1 LVVPRAR
8 SGLSGFGV
16 SVVALWP
23 MLHGLRTMGADVEA
37 IVRSVGLKSDELR
50 DPDKRLPFEMA
61 ISLSAASAQ
70 AVRDAAFGLH
80 LAELYR
86 PGDFGLLDY
95 LAHSSRRLRDA
106 LERLR
111 RYNRLLQDVAE
122 IVLDVR
128 SDQAEVWQRE
138 LKSVWIPPAVTENA
152 LANLIVIGRH
162 LTGRAIVPLS
172 VQFRHPAP
180 LYKGEHERVFGCA
193 VRFEAERDAVVLR
206 TEDLELP
213 LTNADPTLC
222 SILDR
227 HAQHL
232 LDELPPTASFSTR
245 VREMVAQ
252 ALKDENP
259 TAALLA
265 RRLRMSP
272 RTLRRRLEEEG
283 TTYEEVV
290 DQLRRA
296 LTERYLDHPDMSLSQ
311 IALLLGYSDASAFR
325 RAFRRWHGSS
335 PATYRRHRG
344 AR

>member
-1 LVVPRAR
+1 
-8 SGLSGFGV
+8 
-16 SVVALWP
+16 
-23 MLHGLRTMGADVEA
+23 
-37 IVRSVGLKSDELR
+37 
-50 DPDKRLPFEMA
+50 MA

-70 AVRDAAFGLH
+70 SVRDEAFGLH

-95 LAHSSRRLRDA
+95 LAHSSRRLGDA
-106 LERLR
+106 LERLC

-122 IVLDVR
+122 IVLEVR
-128 SDQAEVWQRE
+128 GDRTEVWQRE
-138 LKSVWIPPAVTENA
+138 LRSVWIPPAVTENA

-162 LTGRAIVPLS
+162 LTGHAVLPLR
-172 VQFRHPAP
+172 VEFRHPAP
-180 LYKGEHERVFGCA
+180 SYQSEHARVFGCA
-193 VRFEAERDAVVLR
+193 VRFEAARDAVVLR
-206 TEDLELP
+206 TADLDLP

-232 LDELPPTASFSTR
+232 LDELPPTASFGAR
-245 VREMVAQ
+245 VREMVAH

-259 TAALLA
+259 TAARLA
-265 RRLRMSP
+265 RKLRMSP
-272 RTLRRRLEEEG
+272 RTLRRRLKDEG

-290 DQLRRA
+290 DELRRA

-311 IALLLGYSDASAFR
+311 IALLLGYSDTSAFR

-335 PATYRRHRG
+335 PATYRRR
-344 AR
+344 RRRT